1 MLILIKCFPSN
12 NNICFKVFE
21 SNLLDYDLDTKFKK
35 QMNVVWGEGVERD
48 KGQNKAPP
56 QMSSIIQKSFF
67 RLIFKNRFVFKGRK
81 TRFREYFLSS
91 LKSLPSSP
99 QFKGKS
105 PVINSRSLRE
115 TVFSRENQTIND
127 STSALCVNM
136 LQIMSQS
143 HKL

>member
-91 LKSLPSSP
+91 LKITAIISTI
-99 QFKGKS
+99 QGKVTCYKFKELKG
-105 PVINSRSLRE
+105 NSFLKRE
-115 TVFSRENQTIND
+115 SNN
-127 STSALCVNM
+127 
-136 LQIMSQS
+136 
-143 HKL
+143 K